1 MLCNHCGTS
10 FESGNFCP
18 NCGAPVAGNQE
29 QGQSYDPNA
38 QQNGYQ
44 QPGFDPNNG
53 YQQPY
58 AYDITPPLSM
68 GWFKFLINFAIF
80 AGAVLNVISG
90 ISLLTGSVYGEDAAL
105 VYEVFDNLKMID
117 VIFVV
122 LLIAL
127 AAFGVFTR
135 FRLSGYYKNG
145 PLMLIA
151 LYAFVIVADLGY
163 MIALYAVLPEM
174 VTNELDLSSTI
185 SSAVTSVAMIV
196 INFSYFKKRSHL
208 FTR

>member
-1 MLCNHCGTS
+1 
-10 FESGNFCP
+10 
-18 NCGAPVAGNQE
+18 
-29 QGQSYDPNA
+29 
-38 QQNGYQ
+38 
-44 QPGFDPNNG
+44 
-53 YQQPY
+53 
-58 AYDITPPLSM
+58 
-68 GWFKFLINFAIF
+68 
-80 AGAVLNVISG
+80 VISG

-117 VIFVV
+117 VIFGV

-151 LYAFVIVADLGY
+151 LYAFGIVANLGY
-163 MIALYAVLPEM
+163 MIAAYAVLPEM